1 MTTPALNESML
12 DALDF
17 AVTCTRAAL
26 GGPKCGAPA
35 VVSARIHSCRGEKE
49 RARMVP
55 VMLCAD
61 CLAPFLRRLAL
72 LRNGENNPCRA
83 CGHPRT
89 LTADVITD
97 IHQL

>member
-1 MTTPALNESML
+1 MTTPALHESVL

-17 AVTCTRAAL
+17 AVTCTRAAP

-55 VMLCAD
+55 VLFCTD

-72 LRNGENNPCRA
+72 LRKRQNNPCST

-89 LTADVITD
+89 RPADVITD
-97 IHQL
+97 ICQL